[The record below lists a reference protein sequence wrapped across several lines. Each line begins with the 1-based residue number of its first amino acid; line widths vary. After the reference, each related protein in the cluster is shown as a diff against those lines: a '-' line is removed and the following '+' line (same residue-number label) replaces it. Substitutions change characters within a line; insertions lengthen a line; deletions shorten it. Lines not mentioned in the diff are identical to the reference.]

1 MGVYPVLQ
9 PRICH
14 DRQRR
19 SALNPGPDL
28 KTHSNI
34 RPRSAAEDCFGFIAR
49 PGEMTIR
56 TCCTHRSQAA
66 QKERSRRES
75 NPRWRNQNPQS

>member
-1 MGVYPVLQ
+1 MRHIASFITHYGTLFFYNHMVSYILYHEPIMGVYPVLQ

-49 PGEMTIR
+49 
-56 TCCTHRSQAA
+56 
-66 QKERSRRES
+66 
-75 NPRWRNQNPQS
+75 